1 MSFDRKFLVWALAYA
16 VVGMSLGIF
25 MAASH
30 NHAEH
35 VTHAHIL
42 LVGFVLTLVYG
53 VIHKLWLGDRARR
66 LAMTHFV
73 VHHAGA
79 ITLFVGLFLLYGNM
93 VEESRLDPVLGIASI
108 TVLSGVLLML
118 YMVVKTAG
126 AKA

>member
-66 LAMTHFV
+66 LAMTHLV